1 MVVLVE
7 TEKPPLAADEIQNDF
22 NNERTGRK
30 WKLGI
35 IGSGGISIFMRLS
48 LAPGFS
54 LVTMG
59 KWEIQ
64 PFQRLFGGEKTR

>member
-1 MVVLVE
+1 M
-7 TEKPPLAADEIQNDF
+7 KFQNDF
-22 NNERTGRK
+22 SNERTRRK

-35 IGSGGISIFMRLS
+35 IGGRISIFMRLS

-54 LVTMG
+54 RVTME

>member
-1 MVVLVE
+1 VE
-7 TEKPPLAADEIQNDF
+7 
-22 NNERTGRK
+22 
-30 WKLGI
+30 
-35 IGSGGISIFMRLS
+35 IGNYWQGDNSIFMRLS

-54 LVTMG
+54 RVAMG

>member
-1 MVVLVE
+1 
-7 TEKPPLAADEIQNDF
+7 
-22 NNERTGRK
+22 
-30 WKLGI
+30 
-35 IGSGGISIFMRLS
+35 MRLS

-54 LVTMG
+54 RVIMG